1 MTLLDAQQYDA
12 TRGRR
17 RRNRM
22 IVVAVLVLLLAGL
35 AWMYRNWPE
44 ERIAD
49 RFFTALEKPDYE
61 SAYSIWMHDPQW
73 KQHAEKYSQY
83 PFNEFYRDW
92 GPGGEWGIV
101 KFHKIQG
108 SANPRGGGSGVIVE
122 VVVNG
127 RAEHARLWVQKSDK
141 TLTFSPF

>member
-35 AWMYRNWPE
+35 GWMYRNWPE

-61 SAYSIWMHDPQW
+61 SAYGIWMHDPQW
-73 KQHAEKYSQY
+73 KQHAERYSQY

-92 GPGGEWGIV
+92 GPGGEWGII
-101 KFHKIQG
+101 KFHKIYG

-127 RAEHARLWVQKSDK
+127 RTEHARLWVQKSDK
-141 TLTFSPF
+141 TLTFSPY